1 MKDMN
6 HKEWLMFINKE
17 KMKEDYPDLNGE
29 YDTVDFNSEKW
40 KNVDGE
46 VFQKFADI
54 NFEESM
60 KLLET
65 TYGVNSKNSRWE
77 IFNIIEDQKE
87 QELNLSDDIVR
98 IVIQNSD
105 IADDLK
111 KDLLSQLKPY
121 LKKD

>member
-46 VFQKFADI
+46 VF
-54 NFEESM
+54 
-60 KLLET
+60 
-65 TYGVNSKNSRWE
+65 
-77 IFNIIEDQKE
+77 
-87 QELNLSDDIVR
+87 
-98 IVIQNSD
+98 
-105 IADDLK
+105 
-111 KDLLSQLKPY
+111 
-121 LKKD
+121 